1 MLTGYFFRETRVLIM
16 IIMVIVIGGIS
27 SLLALGRQEDPTIT
41 NLFATVTTVAPGM
54 SPTQIEELISTK
66 IEDQIQGMPDVTY
79 FNSSSFRDASVVAVA
94 VRDTLP
100 DDEIERVWI
109 ELREAVDRASLLFP
123 RGVGRPQVNTLGINA
138 FSTVIALET
147 DDPRVSP
154 AIAARFARLVEA
166 ELRDIPDTRYV
177 QVFAMPKE
185 EILVSVDPYL
195 AAANG
200 ISVDQVADSI
210 QATGGQNVAGSYVSG
225 NVKASVAVKGDRG
238 EVDSVRSIPVIT
250 GKLESIVRVGDV
262 ASVTRQAR
270 TPPDAIGRSDAKPA
284 ILIGAVVEDGAQV
297 DRWMEFVHEDLEAL
311 SQQLP
316 KGLSLAVKFDQ
327 SVYTIERLNEVG
339 LNMLFGMVLVTAVLV
354 VTLGWRAAMIVA
366 VILPMVSL
374 ATMISFRML
383 DLPLHQMSIAG
394 LIVSLG
400 LVVDA
405 AIVTTD
411 TVRRRLSEGHGRQ
424 DAADTAT
431 RRLFIPLAA
440 STITT
445 VLTFLPMI
453 LLPGNTGDF
462 VSTIAI
468 AVSVMVF
475 WSFALALVLTA
486 PMAAHL
492 LKNRTTASPKDG
504 PSRRGV
510 IWHIQNFLIRHP
522 FLSIGASLVLPVLG
536 FVLSQQLTPQFFPL
550 VERNQFHISVEM
562 PSHATVNST
571 DDVVKRMNIYLEGVD
586 GITGQYWVSGGSAPS
601 FYYNISGGT
610 ANAPGYGQGM
620 ITTQSP
626 RETRRILETLQQD
639 LSFAF
644 PEARVTV
651 QELAQGPPV
660 GAPVEILI
668 YGPELDELRRIG
680 AEVQGAIAALPEAA
694 QVSAALTGGL
704 PQLRYQIDS
713 DAANLMALDEAVI
726 ARQLEAGLSGVLA
739 GSLSEGTQQIPIR
752 VQFSEDV
759 LRNSDVINDLPILTN
774 AALLSATD
782 LPTVPLSVLATP
794 SLETVD
800 SFIFR
805 TEGERLNYVL
815 AYPTT
820 GVLPEILLGEAL
832 AAIEAADIVVP
843 AGYRLD
849 LGGDSDQRQSTV
861 DGLMSSILL
870 IVTLSLGTL
879 VLTFRSF
886 RITLGAL
893 IVAGLS
899 AGLSLLSVAI
909 MGFPFG
915 INALIGVIG
924 SVGVSLNAAIIV
936 FTALQGN
943 PRVAAGDVDA
953 ATQEVLSGARHIIST
968 TLTTFGGFLPL
979 LFSGGLFW
987 PPFAAAI
994 AGGVLLSGTLAFLFA
1009 PAYFCLV
1016 MAKSRGSE
1024 RIGQLAEQ
1032 ASEAPRAAQY
1042 VAGASTPFSTRKRHP
1057 LRGPGLSRTLSS
1069 ASLNRQAGKSTS

>member
-1 MLTGYFFRETRVLIM
+1 MLSGYFFRETRVLMM
-16 IIMVIVIGGIS
+16 IILVIVIGGVS
-27 SLLALGRQEDPTIT
+27 SLMAIGRQEDPTIT
-41 NLFATVTTVAPGM
+41 NLFAKVTTVMPGGT
-54 SPTQIEELISTK
+54 PAQIEELISTK

-79 FNSSSFRDASVVAVA
+79 FNSSSFRGASVVAVA

-109 ELREAVDRASLLFP
+109 ELREAVERAASSFP
-123 RGVGRPQVNTLGINA
+123 PGVGRPQVDTSGINA
-138 FSTVIALET
+138 YSTVIALEIT
-147 DDPRVSP
+147 DVRVSP
-154 AIAARFARLVEA
+154 AIAARFAQLVETA
-166 ELRDIPDTRYV
+166 LRDIPDTRYV
-177 QVFAMPKE
+177 QVFGMPQE
-185 EILVSVDPYL
+185 EILVSVDPYN
-195 AAANG
+195 AAASG
-200 ISVDQVADSI
+200 ISVDQVANSI
-210 QATGGQNVAGSYVSG
+210 QASGGQNVAGRYINA
-225 NVKASVAVKGDRG
+225 NVEASLAITSDRG
-238 EVDSVRSIPVIT
+238 EIDSVRSIPVVT
-250 GKLESIVRVGDV
+250 GTSESVVRVGDV
-262 ASVTRQAR
+262 ANVTRQAR
-270 TPPDAIGRSDAKPA
+270 TPPDSIGRSDAKPA

-297 DRWMEFVHEDLEAL
+297 DRWMEFVREDVQTL

-316 KGLSLAVKFDQ
+316 AGLSLVIKFDQ
-327 SVYTIERLNEVG
+327 SIYTLERLNQVG

-366 VILPMVSL
+366 IILPMVSL

-383 DLPLHQMSIAG
+383 NLPLHQMSIAG

-411 TVRRRLSEGHGRQ
+411 TVRRRLVEGHSRQ

-431 RRLFIPLAA
+431 RRLFIPLCA
-440 STITT
+440 STVTT

-468 AVSVMVF
+468 AVSVMVM

-486 PMAAHL
+486 PVAARL
-492 LKNRTTASPKDG
+492 LKNRKVDVKNDG
-504 PSRRGV
+504 PSRQSLVWR
-510 IWHIQNFLIRHP
+510 IQHFLIRHP
-522 FLSIGASLVLPVLG
+522 LLSIGASLILPVWG

-571 DDVVKRMNIYLEGVD
+571 DDVVARMNTYLEDVD

-620 ITTQSP
+620 ITTQTP
-626 RETRRILETLQQD
+626 RDTRRILETLQKD

-660 GAPVEILI
+660 GAPVEVLI

-680 AEVQGAIAALPEAA
+680 ADVQGVIAALPEAA
-694 QVSAALTGGL
+694 QVSASLTGGL
-704 PQLRYQIDS
+704 PQLRYQINS
-713 DAANLMALDEAVI
+713 DAANLLSLDETLV

-739 GSLSEGTQQIPIR
+739 GSLSEGTKQIPIR
-752 VQFSEDV
+752 VQFSENI
-759 LRNSDVINDLPILTN
+759 LRNSDVINDLPILTT
-774 AALLSATD
+774 AGLQSATD
-782 LPTVPLSVLATP
+782 LPTIPLSVIATP
-794 SLETVD
+794 TLETVE

-815 AYPTT
+815 AYPAT
-820 GVLPEILLGEAL
+820 GVLPEILLRKAL
-832 AAIEAADIVVP
+832 AAIEAADIDIPV
-843 AGYRLD
+843 GYRLD
-849 LGGDSDQRQSTV
+849 LGGDSDQRQTTV

-870 IVTLSLGTL
+870 IITLSLATL

-909 MGFPFG
+909 MEFPFG

-943 PRVAAGDVDA
+943 PRAAAGDVAA
-953 ATQEVLSGARHIIST
+953 ATKEVLSGARHIIST

-979 LFSGGLFW
+979 LFSDGLFW

-1009 PAYFCLV
+1009 PAYFSLV
-1016 MAKSRGSE
+1016 MGRPRMHARLD
-1024 RIGQLAEQ
+1024 QLSDKAR
-1032 ASEAPRAAQY
+1032 AAPRAA
-1042 VAGASTPFSTRKRHP
+1042 
-1057 LRGPGLSRTLSS
+1057 
-1069 ASLNRQAGKSTS
+1069 